1 MQYTEKVKI
10 KEAKSPVKDYLVTL
24 RISRNEYDLISR
36 LKKLKNLNS
45 SQIIRFALSR
55 LRKEVRSL

>member
-10 KEAKSPVKDYLVTL
+10 KEAKSPVKDYLITL